1 MVNSAYLILRAFSER
16 NRKRLKEYAFWP
28 ALNEKQST
36 TIQGCCMI
44 VANPTVFC
52 RSSCS
57 CEALEMCSKEE
68 LVDDIRRFLEHRRGK
83 VLLPSSFPEAVLNGR
98 QLDIE
103 GMYRIV
109 CRRGGFAADTT
120 MNWAGKVG

>member
-1 MVNSAYLILRAFSER
+1 MVNSAYLMLRAFSER
-16 NRKRLKEYAFWP
+16 DRKRLKEYAFWP
-28 ALNEKQST
+28 AWNEKQLSFADPA
-36 TIQGCCMI
+36 
-44 VANPTVFC
+44 VAAKPWTSE
-52 RSSCS
+52 RPP
-57 CEALEMCSKEE
+57 LEMCSKEE